1 MLMHT
6 EGLQVA
12 LSLQS
17 RVPTQRRMHSL
28 SLSTQNIWQHEQK
41 NNWQHEWS
49 HLRLQ
54 TSHDSYPINHD
65 QQHKLLQEKKYFV
78 NVFP

>member
-17 RVPTQRRMHSL
+17 RVPTQPRTHYL
-28 SLSTQNIWQHEQK
+28 SLSTQNIWQHEK
-41 NNWQHEWS
+41 KKNWQHDWS

-54 TSHDSYPINHD
+54 TSHDSYPIYHD
-65 QQHKLLQEKKYFV
+65 QQHMLLQEKNIFC
-78 NVFP
+78 